1 MSATAPCKGTAEKE
15 SPPCIQCR
23 YDTKNPGVETEASCA
38 RHTATWR
45 RHKRLLAG
53 TATADDMTL
62 TRNLVALDDA
72 RIRANRV
79 ECARIRAKIRK
90 VVKMER
96 ASRVECARAI
106 TTCARI
112 RAKIRHNTMLLLLL
126 TPIELRALAKD
137 HGIPCS
143 DDLATDLAAHLDIAA
158 SRDDLPPLHA
168 KVTAGP
174 ETTWVEYQEQHS
186 EQANGLVGL
195 LQAYFE
201 YGEEYAFFNEMA
213 KKSTARQGH
222 PSPPGPSMVKEPA
235 TCAGTVAAVGFPKH
249 QSGNDRARSDDD
261 DDDSKSGE
269 VANAHVVADD
279 SNDSDDDSD
288 LYWGKC

>member
-1 MSATAPCKGTAEKE
+1 
-15 SPPCIQCR
+15 
-23 YDTKNPGVETEASCA
+23 
-38 RHTATWR
+38 
-45 RHKRLLAG
+45 
-53 TATADDMTL
+53 
-62 TRNLVALDDA
+62 LDDA

-90 VVKMER
+90 AVKMER
-96 ASRVECARAI
+96 ASRVECAASRVECARAI
-106 TTCARI
+106 TTCAKI
-112 RAKIRHNTMLLLLL
+112 RAKIRHNNMLLLLL

-143 DDLATDLAAHLDIAA
+143 DDHATDLAAHLDIAA

-201 YGEEYAFFNEMA
+201 YGEEYAIFNEMA
-213 KKSTARQGH
+213 EKTAAAVAEEARMEAQRQG
-222 PSPPGPSMVKEPA
+222 GALDPA
-235 TCAGTVAAVGFPKH
+235 VLAAAAAAAAAA
-249 QSGNDRARSDDD
+249 SSTTTRA
-261 DDDSKSGE
+261 
-269 VANAHVVADD
+269 AH
-279 SNDSDDDSD
+279 DSDDDSD